1 MSDEE
6 HVWIIDSIEE
16 DVAAIEEDGERIRHV
31 ARWLLP
37 GGAREGS
44 ILRVTRT
51 ASEENAIRID
61 IVIDRDAERAARDER
76 RERPRSAS
84 DRGGDIVL

>member
-1 MSDEE
+1 MPDEQ
-6 HVWIIDSIEE
+6 HVWIIDAIEE

-37 GGAREGS
+37 PGAREGA
-44 ILRVTRT
+44 ILSVSRT
-51 ASEENAIRID
+51 ESGEDGLRIE

-76 RERPRSAS
+76 RDRPRSAS